1 MISSLMG
8 SGTAQPTCRRN
19 EWPKNRMASDRT
31 DRHALIM
38 PGTGYNC
45 DRPLLYYCAMAL
57 ADAGWFVERLDV
69 DADLSKTPAPR
80 IFSMLSGAVD
90 DWLDGIPRRSSPSS
104 QPRTLVVAKSLS
116 TFIYPHVSRLGVPM
130 ALLTPVLSPA
140 DFDPTRPVI
149 PVPGDDD
156 YEPGSAPE
164 PLICAGTAD
173 PLYRSDRAHRLS
185 GLVHEYPQ
193 ANHSI
198 EVPGRWRTSA
208 SYLDDVVARVEEFA
222 ESL

>member
-1 MISSLMG
+1 
-8 SGTAQPTCRRN
+8 
-19 EWPKNRMASDRT
+19 
-31 DRHALIM
+31 
-38 PGTGYNC
+38 
-45 DRPLLYYCAMAL
+45 
-57 ADAGWFVERLDV
+57 
-69 DADLSKTPAPR
+69 
-80 IFSMLSGAVD
+80 MLSGAVD

-140 DFDPTRPVI
+140 DFDPTRSVI

-198 EVPGRWRTSA
+198 GSRPVAHFCVVSRRRGGPGRGIRRIA
-208 SYLDDVVARVEEFA
+208 VIARVA
-222 ESL
+222 TRHCRSLRIR

>member
-1 MISSLMG
+1 
-8 SGTAQPTCRRN
+8 
-19 EWPKNRMASDRT
+19 
-31 DRHALIM
+31 
-38 PGTGYNC
+38 
-45 DRPLLYYCAMAL
+45 
-57 ADAGWFVERLDV
+57 
-69 DADLSKTPAPR
+69 
-80 IFSMLSGAVD
+80 
-90 DWLDGIPRRSSPSS
+90 
-104 QPRTLVVAKSLS
+104 
-116 TFIYPHVSRLGVPM
+116 M

-140 DFDPTRPVI
+140 DFDPTRSVI

-173 PLYRSDRAHRLS
+173 PLFRSDRAHRLS

>member
-1 MISSLMG
+1 
-8 SGTAQPTCRRN
+8 
-19 EWPKNRMASDRT
+19 
-31 DRHALIM
+31 
-38 PGTGYNC
+38 
-45 DRPLLYYCAMAL
+45 
-57 ADAGWFVERLDV
+57 
-69 DADLSKTPAPR
+69 
-80 IFSMLSGAVD
+80 MLSGAVD

-130 ALLTPVLSPA
+130 ALLRPCCRRPTSIRHGPSSPCRAMTITSPA
-140 DFDPTRPVI
+140 P
-149 PVPGDDD
+149 
-156 YEPGSAPE
+156 APE

>member
-1 MISSLMG
+1 
-8 SGTAQPTCRRN
+8 
-19 EWPKNRMASDRT
+19 
-31 DRHALIM
+31 M

-69 DADLSKTPAPR
+69 DADLSKTLAPR

-90 DWLDGIPRRSSPSS
+90 DWLDGIPRRSSPAS

-140 DFDPTRPVI
+140 DFDPTRSVI

>member
-90 DWLDGIPRRSSPSS
+90 DWLDGLPRRSS
-104 QPRTLVVAKSLS
+104 Q
-116 TFIYPHVSRLGVPM
+116 
-130 ALLTPVLSPA
+130 
-140 DFDPTRPVI
+140 
-149 PVPGDDD
+149 
-156 YEPGSAPE
+156 
-164 PLICAGTAD
+164 
-173 PLYRSDRAHRLS
+173 
-185 GLVHEYPQ
+185 
-193 ANHSI
+193 
-198 EVPGRWRTSA
+198 
-208 SYLDDVVARVEEFA
+208 
-222 ESL
+222 